1 MNEDYSCEC
10 LETFWEIKN
19 YFSAFPHIGTW
30 HEGKSIIYNLVNP
43 AKLFDCLFLEI
54 FMMWLRLSVT
64 P

>member
-10 LETFWEIKN
+10 LEIFGRLKN

-54 FMMWLRLSVT
+54 FMT
-64 P
+64 